1 MTALRVVMI
10 LRSQLHLT
18 VGLLK
23 TVFEVNL
30 SLFQAGKNKSHDR
43 SLLLFVIR
51 DHIGATPLQNLENTL
66 VADLNKLW
74 DSLAKVRSSLI
85 IHYRTHNITAGQRR

>member
-1 MTALRVVMI
+1 M
-10 LRSQLHLT
+10 
-18 VGLLK
+18 GLLK

-51 DHIGATPLQNLENTL
+51 DHIGATPLRNLQNTL
-66 VADLNKLW
+66 IADLNKLW
-74 DSLAKVRSSLI
+74 DSLAKVRDCLEIKAFASHIAS
-85 IHYRTHNITAGQRR
+85 A